1 MNPGLIFIYQRA
13 RVSTMSML
21 SQDLQDLTR
30 FVRPHFKK
38 GFLHQRQT
46 IFQFSFKDQEPFY
59 LTVES
64 DNFSFEPG
72 IHDTPTMTLFIENH
86 ETAFQLLRGTID
98 GMRAFIE
105 GKYRA
110 DGNIVLSQ
118 LLLYLFKPDDP
129 TDIYLVMD

>member
-1 MNPGLIFIYQRA
+1 MN
-13 RVSTMSML
+13 ML

-38 GFLHQRQT
+38 GFLHQGET
-46 IFQFSFKDQEPFY
+46 VFQFTFSEQEPFY
-59 LTVES
+59 LNVET
-64 DNFSFEPG
+64 DHYSFEPG
-72 IHDTPTMTLFIENH
+72 THENPTMTLFVDNH
-86 ETAFQLLRGTID
+86 DTAFQLLKGTMD
-98 GMRAFIE
+98 VMRAFVE

-129 TDIYLVMD
+129 TDIYLVKD